1 MALLIDTVTVQ
12 REKRYTGLNIQKH
25 ANGDN
30 TATITV
36 DTGYYSEFDGIRRWV
51 TETQETIYL
60 SNDQLNAVM
69 TLKHTDLSL
78 TAAKLNLFTFLDTAI
93 YAILSGQIPLTFKYE
108 LTVTDTNDNAI
119 KDYLVTLKSKRGVTQ
134 SQFALST
141 NTVTMTGDIIVDAEI
156 SIVKDGYEP
165 LVYTLPILRGEVKET
180 KKLSPTPAPT
190 EPTEPSTSE

>member
-1 MALLIDTVTVQ
+1 MGLPLDTVTVQ

-25 ANGDN
+25 ADGNN

-60 SNDQLNAVM
+60 SNDQLSAVM
-69 TLKHTDLSL
+69 VLKHTDLGL

-93 YAILSGQIPLTFKYE
+93 YAVMSGQIPMTFKYE
-108 LTVTDTNDNAI
+108 LTVADTDGNAV
-119 KDYLVTLKSKRGVTQ
+119 KDYLVTLKNKRGVAQ
-134 SQFALST
+134 SQFALGT
-141 NTVTMTGDIIVDAEI
+141 NTVTLTGDIIIDAEI

-180 KKLSPTPAPT
+180 KELTPFRL
-190 EPTEPSTSE
+190 E